1 MATPKNHV
9 VKLVVTI
16 DRQIDPNP
24 NPCTL
29 PIAVG
34 DTITFFSEQGA
45 VKVEFQDP
53 NRFSEPTFESP
64 KAGASDK
71 QITVTAEGIFVG
83 RCAVVLAS
91 GERIGWVD
99 NGITGQVVRG
109 G

>member
-29 PIAVG
+29 PITVG
-34 DTITFFSEQGA
+34 DTITFFSDQGA
-45 VKVEFQDP
+45 VKVEFKSP
-53 NRFSEPTFESP
+53 NRFSEPTFESLE
-64 KAGASDK
+64 AGAVDK
-71 QITVTAEGIFVG
+71 QITVTDEGFFMA
-83 RCAVVLAS
+83 RCSVVLAS
-91 GERIGWVD
+91 GERIGWVE
-99 NGITGQVVRG
+99 NGFTGEVVRG